1 MDESLKKKD
10 SIKIL
15 HVLAS
20 AERGGTEVSTIRLV
34 QNMHKNYINEFCF
47 IGPKGPIAGS
57 LQNYGFKVYY
67 LPFSNIVMFP
77 FMFVK
82 LYRLIKTERYDVIQ
96 LYGLKA
102 NFLGRIAGRIAGN
115 KHIIGAL
122 RSKYPSGIKKDWI
135 FWVDRITFPLSL
147 GYISNSRAAMNFL
160 IQKGYPKNKFWLI
173 YNGIE
178 IGKFYR
184 CQEQVECNE
193 IKEKYGI
200 SQDKFVITCV
210 ANLRAVKGHKYLIN
224 ALHILK
230 TRGFNFEALFVGDGS
245 LYQELKDLSISYNLE
260 NSIHFLGRRKQ
271 EEVQEI
277 LSISDIFVLP
287 SLVEGLPTSIVE
299 AMASKCPVVAT
310 DVGGIPEIVKDK
322 KTGFLVP
329 PQDANAIA
337 DKIEILLKDS
347 KLSGKMGESGVE
359 RVKKNF
365 TIDRMVKS
373 YENLYKNIA
382 KL

>member
-20 AERGGTEVSTIRLV
+20 AERGGTEVSTLRLV
-34 QNMHKNYINEFCF
+34 QNMDKNFINEFCF
-47 IGPKGPIAGS
+47 IGQRGPIVEL

-67 LPFSNIVMFP
+67 LPFSNIVIFP
-77 FMFVK
+77 FMFVRLSK
-82 LYRLIKTERYDVIQ
+82 LIKVGQYDIIQ

-135 FWVDRITFPLSL
+135 FWLDRITFPLSL
-147 GYISNSRAAMNFL
+147 GYISNSQAAINFL
-160 IQKGYPKNKFWLI
+160 VQKGYPKNKFWLI

-178 IGKFYR
+178 IDKFR
-184 CQEQVECNE
+184 KCQEQVECNK

-200 SQDKFVITCV
+200 SQYKFVITSV

-230 TRGFNFEALFVGDGS
+230 TRGFDFDALFVGDGP
-245 LYQELKDLSISYNLE
+245 LYQKLKDLSISYNLDH
-260 NSIHFLGRRKQ
+260 SIHFLGRRKQ
-271 EEVQEI
+271 KEVQEI

-287 SLVEGLPTSIVE
+287 SLVEGLPTSIIE
-299 AMASKCPVVAT
+299 AMVSKCPVVAT
-310 DVGGIPEIVKDK
+310 DVGGTSEIVKDG

-329 PQDANAIA
+329 PQDTKAIA
-337 DKIEILLKDS
+337 DEIAILLK
-347 KLSGKMGESGVE
+347 SGELREKMGRNGME
-359 RVKKNF
+359 RVEKYF
-365 TIDRMVKS
+365 TIDKMVKS